1 MQPPPSDVDEKLRAL
16 SEKIDAL
23 KPKEIPEH
31 SGHHRAEGAALRQ
44 VSDFSAATLVGSALG
59 YGVDAWWNTA
69 PWGLIIG
76 LFLGVAAGARR
87 MLQNE
92 QKG

>member
-1 MQPPPSDVDEKLRAL
+1 MQPTPPDAEAKLRAL
-16 SEKIDAL
+16 SAKIDAM
-23 KPKEIPEH
+23 KPKDVPEN